1 MIVADLAFTKELTIK
16 SGIWVRHLYT
26 VLAHWWQKCKRTNLI
41 LQKFKRLRGSRGGE
55 GEGKVCLISKLMD
68 ALYLTAILITVKY
81 NFIRGVKHLK
91 EVLSNLFLKNKLF
104 IILIKLKLTHL

>member
-1 MIVADLAFTKELTIK
+1 M
-16 SGIWVRHLYT
+16 
-26 VLAHWWQKCKRTNLI
+26 
-41 LQKFKRLRGSRGGE
+41 
-55 GEGKVCLISKLMD
+55 CLISKLMD